1 MYSSQSHSISI
12 TFVNILLRAASE
24 DEEEEE
30 EGDEDGTQKKRKKW
44 SVGPEYDEE
53 AALQEAIKK
62 STSHVGEGI
71 KRRERKKEEKGKQE
85 KN

>member
-1 MYSSQSHSISI
+1 M
-12 TFVNILLRAASE
+12 
-24 DEEEEE
+24 
-30 EGDEDGTQKKRKKW
+30 
-44 SVGPEYDEE
+44 GPEYDEE